1 METLEGAEKPV
12 RIGWV
17 KSGAIVTNVVGEP
30 SVARR
35 PPELDTS
42 GLALRGKFPRI
53 AKQILQHNSDQMGI
67 DERLEAF
74 FNAELHPALRL
85 RFLQLPGH
93 RSGDRTKVRVFPPH
107 LGTGH
112 SGKI

>member
-30 SVARR
+30 HIATR
-35 PPELDTS
+35 PPEFDTS
-42 GLALRGKFPRI
+42 RFALRGKFPRI
-53 AKQILQHNSDQMGI
+53 AKQVLKHNSDQMRI

-74 FNAELHPALRL
+74 FNPELHPAFRL
-85 RFLQLPGH
+85 SFLQVDGH
-93 RSGDRTKVRVFPPH
+93 RSGDRTKVRVFPP
-107 LGTGH
+107 
-112 SGKI
+112 